1 MVGYVHKRG
10 RVGLREVGERE
21 GGGGR
26 ELVGGEEPAV
36 AREAQL
42 ERGQLAGEDEA
53 LGALGRG
60 LERLKAPEAL
70 VEAVVEVGVQ
80 VVGAVLISGELVGGA
95 RDLNL
100 AGGGAVG
107 DRAHR
112 GPVAGA
118 VLARVAIE
126 AREPQHHVRE
136 VAARVGHVEPQQ
148 RGPEVA
154 YARGGAARREGIDV
168 RHVPRRQRPEFRHVM
183 HRSPFSL
190 GRRVHVCPQTLP
202 AAHVN
207 VLTRSMHDVLTS
219 GH

>member
-10 RVGLREVGERE
+10 GVGLDEVGERE
-21 GGGGR
+21 GGR
-26 ELVGGEEPAV
+26 LRKLVGGQEPTV

-42 ERGQLAGEDEA
+42 ERVQLAGEDEA
-53 LGALGRG
+53 LRALGRG
-60 LERLKAPEAL
+60 LERLEGPEAL

-80 VVGAVLISGELVGGA
+80 VVGAVLVSGELIGGA
-95 RDLNL
+95 RDLDL
-100 AGGGAVG
+100 AAGGTVG

-112 GPVAGA
+112 GAEAGA
-118 VLARVAIE
+118 VLARVAVE

-136 VAARVGHVEPQQ
+136 VAARVRHVEPQQ

-154 YARGGAARREGIDV
+154 YASGGAARREGVDV
-168 RHVPRRQRPEFRHVM
+168 CHDPRRQRPEFRHVM

-207 VLTRSMHDVLTS
+207 VLTRSMNDVLTS
-219 GH
+219 GR

>member
-10 RVGLREVGERE
+10 RVGLHEVGERE
-21 GGGGR
+21 GGR
-26 ELVGGEEPAV
+26 LRKLVGSQEPTV

-42 ERGQLAGEDEA
+42 ERVQLAGEDEA
-53 LGALGRG
+53 LRALGRG
-60 LERLKAPEAL
+60 LERLEGPEAL

-80 VVGAVLISGELVGGA
+80 VVGAVLVSGELVGGV
-95 RDLNL
+95 RDLDL
-100 AGGGAVG
+100 AAGGTVG

-112 GPVAGA
+112 GAEAGA
-118 VLARVAIE
+118 VLARVAVE

-136 VAARVGHVEPQQ
+136 VAARVRHVKTQQ

-154 YARGGAARREGIDV
+154 YASGGAARREGVDV
-168 RHVPRRQRPEFRHVM
+168 CHVPRRQHPEFRHVM
-183 HRSPFSL
+183 HRSPFSP

-207 VLTRSMHDVLTS
+207 VLTRSMNDVLTS
-219 GH
+219 GR